1 MAGPCFDAVHRY
13 FGGIP
18 ADRQDVVQ
26 VFCTSVTDIICS
38 HVVIGNNGHDGG
50 DFGAAHRADS
60 DSRGIFLIGR
70 VEAVKGIAVEAAA

>member
-18 ADRQDVVQ
+18 ADRQ
-26 VFCTSVTDIICS
+26 DIICS

-60 DSRGIFLIGR
+60 DIRGIFLIGR